1 MKNKFVLTEEE
12 SKRILSLH
20 KEKIDQERINLIEN
34 VDSKKI
40 LTEAIWDRVRN
51 KILECRYNK
60 EKATMSTNS
69 LNKLAYNIKNWPSD
83 VQWSMDFAD
92 RSSILGRSKKAAN
105 WVAQQIYK
113 SKSKGNFCKLIDLY
127 NKNYADDNFF
137 EDYDNAFDGDISFSI
152 LSAAVN
158 KVMGTEGKVQE
169 TPPTP
174 TPSKKGCPS
183 IVKSFTD
190 AGYTQIT
197 VERYKELA
205 NDKTRVRK
213 YKFCPVT
220 KKNLYFAKPQVTQ
233 TGPAPTPVPDGGETN
248 TGGGGQTYPFDYDT
262 ILKAFPPDEIINPF
276 EQGGEEEVQS
286 TIVTDKMYA
295 EF

>member
-20 KEKIDQERINLIEN
+20 KEKIDQERSHIIEQTEKYTEEQKAKYGEKSLSFIEN
-34 VDSKKI
+34 NVLTVPTTFTAENADTYTLASELKIFKDSKFKP
-40 LTEAIWDRVRN
+40 
-51 KILECRYNK
+51 
-60 EKATMSTNS
+60 TNT
-69 LNKLAYNIKNWPSD
+69 
-83 VQWSMDFAD
+83 
-92 RSSILGRSKKAAN
+92 
-105 WVAQQIYK
+105 
-113 SKSKGNFCKLIDLY
+113 KGVFSYEGNY
-127 NKNYADDNFF
+127 QYADDLSGQNEMGNFKGTILYF
-137 EDYDNAFDGDISFSI
+137 CKKKKFKVKGQPFFYFIENYPVMYRAFMALCGVSSDS
-152 LSAAVN
+152 
-158 KVMGTEGKVQE
+158 KVT
-169 TPPTP
+169 TTP

-183 IVKSFTD
+183 IIKSFTD

-197 VERYKELA
+197 VERYRELA
-205 NDKTRVRK
+205 NDKTRIRK

>member
-20 KEKIDQERINLIEN
+20 KEKIDKERTNLIEN

-137 EDYDNAFDGDISFSI
+137 EDYDNAFDGDVSFSI

-174 TPSKKGCPS
+174 TPTKKGCPS

-205 NDKTRVRK
+205 NDTTRIRR
-213 YKFCPVT
+213 YRFCPVT
-220 KKNLYFAKPQVTQ
+220 KKNLYFAKMKQSS
-233 TGPAPTPVPDGGETN
+233 GTN
-248 TGGGGQTYPFDYDT
+248 TGGTNTGGTIKGGGGQTYPFDYET

-286 TIVTDKMYA
+286 TIVTDKIYP